1 MSAFELRS
9 VTVESMFILYI
20 TVHMVT
26 PPKMS
31 TKIKPTTFP
40 IILQFYASFTVAY
53 YKKNAL
59 GEFKRLMK
67 ATVTLTKA

>member
-1 MSAFELRS
+1 
-9 VTVESMFILYI
+9 
-20 TVHMVT
+20 MVT

-40 IILQFYASFTVAY
+40 IILQFYASFTLAY
-53 YKKNAL
+53 YEKNAL
-59 GEFKRLMK
+59 GKFKRLMK